1 MRRSLV
7 VLSLA
12 VVAAVPVL
20 AQISPVQIRRPV
32 QVAPVTTVQQSPNA
46 GVIEPW
52 MTPETAKAAI
62 EKLQSRNRELK
73 GQMSVTLADLQA
85 VRTQLDEI
93 TRAGGSL
100 VRAQCASPALSRRTD
115 GGGEENCHASGYV
128 CGEVEGT
135 CKRQCSTSNDCA
147 PGFACDTGVARCV
160 VPPTE

>member
-52 MTPETAKAAI
+52 MTPETAKALSELFRVAY
-62 EKLQSRNRELK
+62 RNF
-73 GQMSVTLADLQA
+73 QNS
-85 VRTQLDEI
+85 
-93 TRAGGSL
+93 
-100 VRAQCASPALSRRTD
+100 
-115 GGGEENCHASGYV
+115 EN
-128 CGEVEGT
+128 
-135 CKRQCSTSNDCA
+135 K
-147 PGFACDTGVARCV
+147 
-160 VPPTE
+160 